1 MSLAPG
7 APWPGASR
15 GEVASPSGRRAYLA
29 NTVAVLC
36 GRSPAWATNLARS
49 VVESEKGR
57 IPGRQGLDTWF
68 LLADSLEHH
77 LQEQGLWPST
87 GGQRVNLD
95 SAPAEAVPDDRQM
108 IALQGADLI
117 ALQGADLEASRQEV
131 AELKETVEHLEMQRN
146 QLLET
151 VKEQAAVIA
160 TLTQLAKTPP
170 RR

>member
-36 GRSPAWATNLARS
+36 GRSPAWATNLARR

-77 LQEQGLWPST
+77 LQEQGLWPPAEE
-87 GGQRVNLD
+87 QHVNLD
-95 SAPAEAVPDDRQM
+95 AAPLEAGPDDWQV
-108 IALQGADLI
+108 I
-117 ALQGADLEASRQEV
+117 ALQGADLEAARQEV
-131 AELKETVEHLEMQRN
+131 AELKEAVENLEMQRN

>member
-36 GRSPAWATNLARS
+36 GRSPAWATNLARR

-77 LQEQGLWPST
+77 LQDQGLWPPT
-87 GGQRVNLD
+87 EEPHVKLD
-95 SAPAEAVPDDRQM
+95 AAPLEAGLDDWQV
-108 IALQGADLI
+108 I

-131 AELKETVEHLEMQRN
+131 AELKEAVENLEMQRN

-151 VKEQAAVIA
+151 VKEQASVIA

>member
-29 NTVAVLC
+29 NTVAALC

-77 LQEQGLWPST
+77 LQEQGLWPT
-87 GGQRVNLD
+87 IEGRHVDLD
-95 SAPAEAVPDDRQM
+95 AAPPEAGPDDWQV
-108 IALQGADLI
+108 I

-131 AELKETVEHLEMQRN
+131 AELKEAVENLEMQRN

-151 VKEQAAVIA
+151 VKEQASVIA